1 MGRSNSTKEG
11 DQHVSRC
18 KFRKEKRGG
27 ICRFENDSIKVGL
40 FSGALVFIDVD
51 RDGGPLLLATFQGPD
66 DGEILSRIDLLKRN
80 AVVVSSGNQEA
91 PRIVSPPPGAARGG
105 AKEEDENRAKLMPL
119 SRQVKLPETLE
130 ATSPLETDEQG

>member
-1 MGRSNSTKEG
+1 MYLGANS
-11 DQHVSRC
+11 V
-18 KFRKEKRGG
+18 KRNVEVFVDLKT
-27 ICRFENDSIKVGL
+27 IQLSYGL

-51 RDGGPLLLATFQGPD
+51 QNGSPLLLAKFQGPD

-105 AKEEDENRAKLMPL
+105 ADENRAKLMPP

-130 ATSPLETDEQG
+130 ATSPLETEEQG